1 MYKTL
6 GMVHMRSI
14 DYGMNAPKGLASY
27 LDTVEGEEVDS
38 SSVFERFD

>member
-6 GMVHMRSI
+6 GMVSS
-14 DYGMNAPKGLASY
+14 DYGMNAPKGLVSY

>member
-6 GMVHMRSI
+6 GMVSRSI